1 MPGWLSASELKS
13 ALSEYA
19 NGLPDSGI
27 RSLRSTPSWIADEGP
42 DFLGPLGVL
51 SGVVSAAAT
60 RASWRA
66 RSRLLEPLDWER
78 VIRAFVGRRATLPVV
93 KDLREPG
100 APHLEQTVNSSEF
113 D

>member
-1 MPGWLSASELKS
+1 MRSA
-13 ALSEYA
+13 
-19 NGLPDSGI
+19 
-27 RSLRSTPSWIADEGP
+27 PSWIADEGP
-42 DFLGPLGVL
+42 DVLRLLGVL
-51 SGVVSAAAT
+51 PGMVFAAAT
-60 RASWRA
+60 RASSRA
-66 RSRLLEPLDWER
+66 RSKWLEPLYSER